1 METPKRCE
9 RYTFLVEEQQMKKF
23 ILLVV
28 CVLFTHITFAQIGTI
43 KAEKY
48 QSEFEKKQ
56 SIEDVADYNGKP
68 IPIALLNIGI
78 SDELFQMWPDL
89 RDARIGLGVT
99 NMVIE
104 YLEYTNRFVF
114 VEEKAEIKNKMVK
127 QFQAS
132 QKGISEDKLD
142 GRGKIR
148 LAHYFVTI
156 EVYDFSV
163 SEDEV
168 LSLKTG
174 SKQTQTTRLGLQVR
188 FTNATDGT
196 YFVGSGL
203 GEANT
208 VKTQEGILGL
218 DVEEVKF
225 RQSAIGVT
233 TRKALETASSRI
245 ISRMIKKGIYE
256 N

>member
-1 METPKRCE
+1 
-9 RYTFLVEEQQMKKF
+9 MKKL

-28 CVLFTHITFAQIGTI
+28 GVFVTLTSYAQIGSI
-43 KAEKY
+43 KAETY

-56 SIEDVADYNGKP
+56 SIEDVSDYDGKQ
-68 IPIALLNIGI
+68 IPIALLNVGI
-78 SDELFQMWPDL
+78 SDEVYELWPDL

-104 YLEYTNRFVF
+104 YLEWTNRFQF
-114 VEEKAEIKNKMVK
+114 VEEKSEIKERMKDQWV
-127 QFQAS
+127 AS
-132 QKGISEDKLD
+132 RKGVSENQVY
-142 GRGKIR
+142 GIGKIK
-148 LAHYFVTI
+148 LAEYFVTI

-163 SEDEV
+163 SEDEI
-168 LSLKTG
+168 LSMKEG

-203 GEANT
+203 GEAST

-218 DVEEVKF
+218 DVEEISF

-233 TRKALETASSRI
+233 TRKSLETASASI
-245 ISRMIKKGIYE
+245 TK
-256 N
+256 

>member
-1 METPKRCE
+1 
-9 RYTFLVEEQQMKKF
+9 MKK
-23 ILLVV
+23 ILILAT
-28 CVLFTHITFAQIGTI
+28 LMFGTISTFAQVGTI
-43 KAEKY
+43 KAETY
-48 QSEFEKKQ
+48 QADFEKKA
-56 SIEDVADYNGKP
+56 SIGDIANYTGKP

-78 SDELFQMWPDL
+78 SDEVYEMYPDL
-89 RDARIGLGVT
+89 KDARIGLGVT

-104 YLEYTNRFVF
+104 YLEETNRFSF
-114 VEEKAEIKNKMVK
+114 VEEKSDIKDRMKSQWVASKKGVSENKVY
-127 QFQAS
+127 
-132 QKGISEDKLD
+132 GL
-142 GRGKIR
+142 GKIK
-148 LAHYFVTI
+148 LAEYFVTI

-208 VKTQEGILGL
+208 VKTQEGLLGL
-218 DVEEVKF
+218 DVEEIKF
-225 RQSAIGVT
+225 RQSAVGVT
-233 TRKALETASSRI
+233 TRKALETASARI
-245 ISRMIKKGIYE
+245 VSRMIVKEIFK